1 MARRTSGYERLSS
14 KDDAGFSDVT
24 VRLVVYDLIEVDITK
39 HQFTI
44 EFLLEVSWQ
53 VLLDAGDADECILGH
68 VACSSHAACKPATLP
83 TLAACQDP
91 TNRAVEGLPFKENYD
106 LSKEKFEPMF
116 PFVQPDAGAK
126 LMPTPRLSF
135 ENVIKLRGEER

>member
-1 MARRTSGYERLSS
+1 MT
-14 KDDAGFSDVT
+14 DDAGIFDVK
-24 VRLVVYDLIEVDITK
+24 VQLMVYDLIEVDITK

-53 VLLDAGDADECILGH
+53 VLLDADECILRH
-68 VACSSHAACKPATLP
+68 ATCRSHAACKHATLP

-135 ENVIKLRGEER
+135 ENVIGLRGEER